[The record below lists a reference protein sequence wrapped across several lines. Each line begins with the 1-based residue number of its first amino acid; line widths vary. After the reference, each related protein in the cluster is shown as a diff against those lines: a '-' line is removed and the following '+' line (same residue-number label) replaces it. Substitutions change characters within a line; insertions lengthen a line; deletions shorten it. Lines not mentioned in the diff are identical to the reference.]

1 MTNQY
6 DSSIPFSSDSR
17 PPVIQNHGPLNERY
31 LDQIE
36 RTIEKAIQ
44 CHPRTMAVRVDLRF
58 PACAARTDKSVISR
72 FVDSLKAQI
81 KADLKA
87 KDRAGKRVHPCH
99 LRYIW
104 TREQDSGARQ
114 HYHVLLLLNLDT
126 YRDLGR
132 YDAAGG
138 NLTHRIRS
146 AWASAIGVPLC
157 RLGGAVHIPDNPIY
171 HLNINSSD
179 FGDSFDALYY
189 RTSYFAKQ
197 KTKQYGAG
205 VRHFGCSSR

>member
-6 DSSIPFSSDSR
+6 DSLAPFTSGCR

-36 RTIEKAIQ
+36 RTIEKAVQ

-58 PACAARTDKSVISR
+58 PVCAARADDAVISR

-81 KADLKA
+81 KADLKT
-87 KDRAGKRVHPCH
+87 KGRAGKRVHPCH

-104 TREQDSGARQ
+104 VREQDSGAHQ
-114 HYHVLLLLNLDT
+114 HYHVLLLLNRDT
-126 YRDLGR
+126 YHCLGR
-132 YDAAGG
+132 YDADGG
-138 NLTHRIRS
+138 NLAYRIRS
-146 AWASAIGVPLC
+146 AWASAIDVPLC
-157 RLGGAVHIPDNPIY
+157 RLGGAVHIPVNPIY
-171 HLNINSSD
+171 HLNINSSG
-179 FGDSFDALYY
+179 FGDSFDELYY

-197 KTKQYGAG
+197 KTKQCGTG
-205 VRHFGCSSR
+205 TRHFGCSLR